1 MTVSD
6 QIIQVLDAL
15 CEKFGVAI
23 DWTSANVIPYLTT
36 LMGKLIQWEIWSSVA
51 WMGIM
56 VIICLISIVCIKKFA
71 PVFKAGIERDKRH
84 YDCGWELGAIAA
96 IICLS
101 VFYLATILVIG
112 TQIMDIIKCC
122 TFPEMFVVEYIQGL
136 IKPAA

>member
-56 VIICLISIVCIKKFA
+56 VVLCLASIVGIKTLG
-71 PVFKAGIERDKRH
+71 PVFKRKIEAQRS
-84 YDCGWELGAIAA
+84 YEMGWEFGAILA
-96 IICLS
+96 IIGLCI
-101 VFYLATILVIG
+101 FYFATILVIC
-112 TQIMDIIKCC
+112 TQIMDIVKCS
-122 TFPEMFVVEYIQGL
+122 TFPEMFIFEYIQGL
-136 IKPAA
+136 LKPAA

>member
-23 DWTSANVIPYLTT
+23 DWTSANVFPYLTT

-51 WMGIM
+51 YIVFA
-56 VIICLISIVCIKKFA
+56 VIGFIVCVVVGKYCAKNIDELDVVGA
-71 PVFKAGIERDKRH
+71 LGIALAVV
-84 YDCGWELGAIAA
+84 CGIVAIGA
-96 IICLS
+96 
-101 VFYLATILVIG
+101 LV

-122 TFPEMFVVEYIQGL
+122 TFPEMFIFEYVQGL
-136 IKPAA
+136 IKSGS

>member
-56 VIICLISIVCIKKFA
+56 VVLCLASIVGIKTHG
-71 PVFKAGIERDKRH
+71 PVFKRKIEALRS
-84 YDCGWELGAIAA
+84 YEMGWEFGAILAS
-96 IICLS
+96 IGLCI
-101 VFYLATILVIG
+101 FYYATILVIC
-112 TQIMDIIKCC
+112 TQIMDIVKCS
-122 TFPEMFVVEYIQGL
+122 TFPEMFIFEYIQGL
-136 IKPAA
+136 LKPAA

>member
-6 QIIQVLDAL
+6 RIIQVLDAL

-51 WMGIM
+51 YIVFA
-56 VIICLISIVCIKKFA
+56 VIGFIVCVVVGKYCAKNIDKLEVAGAMGVALAVVCGIFA
-71 PVFKAGIERDKRH
+71 I
-84 YDCGWELGAIAA
+84 GA
-96 IICLS
+96 
-101 VFYLATILVIG
+101 LV

-122 TFPEMFVVEYIQGL
+122 TFPEMFIFEYVQGL
-136 IKPAA
+136 IKSGS

>member
-51 WMGIM
+51 YIVFA
-56 VIICLISIVCIKKFA
+56 VIGFIVCVVVGKYCAKNIDELDVVGA
-71 PVFKAGIERDKRH
+71 LGVALAVVCGIVAI
-84 YDCGWELGAIAA
+84 GA
-96 IICLS
+96 
-101 VFYLATILVIG
+101 LV

-122 TFPEMFVVEYIQGL
+122 TFPEIFIFEYVQGL
-136 IKPAA
+136 IKSGS

>member
-51 WMGIM
+51 Y
-56 VIICLISIVCIKKFA
+56 IVF
-71 PVFKAGIERDKRH
+71 
-84 YDCGWELGAIAA
+84 
-96 IICLS
+96 
-101 VFYLATILVIG
+101 LVIAFSTCIVIG
-112 TQIMDIIKCC
+112 KWCVKNLDDWDVMAMLGLTVCTIGGFVAIVSVGAQIMDIIKCS
-122 TFPEMFVVEYIQGL
+122 TFPELFVFEYIQNLMNSGH
-136 IKPAA
+136 